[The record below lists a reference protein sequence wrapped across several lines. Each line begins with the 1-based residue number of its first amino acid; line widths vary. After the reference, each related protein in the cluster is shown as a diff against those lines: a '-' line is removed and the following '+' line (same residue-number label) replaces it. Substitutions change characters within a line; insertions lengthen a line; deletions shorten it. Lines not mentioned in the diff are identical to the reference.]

1 VFKDSG
7 SNILPG
13 HVTDTKCRPDITAA
27 FECDWKKGTRGPV
40 VHWPFVRLAGEGASK
55 GKNREDQE
63 KQAISYLHYLILARP
78 DLYVAQGVLTSKSS
92 VTFLFGIGGRGVR
105 EFDVGWDDPKLHEFL
120 YGFIY
125 RLYDPGDF
133 ADSSYIETAPDEKTV
148 VKYTITINVPE
159 KGKKTCHG
167 FYPVYAQNSFTTR
180 THVLS
185 NPDSGLT
192 IDGKKLT
199 VLKDQLCRIGR
210 RFKEYAIL
218 DNHVHRT
225 EGVRVRVPG
234 VVMATHD
241 EEITYHYSGAVRC
254 KHRLGLEENGLPF
267 TGISSLDDVLET
279 LFDVLEGI

>member
-7 SNILPG
+7 SKILPG

-27 FECDWKKGTRGPV
+27 FECDWENGGGGA

-55 GKNREDQE
+55 GKSHDDQM
-63 KQAISYLHYLILARP
+63 KQAISYLHYLLLARP
-78 DLYVAQGVLTSKSS
+78 DLYVAQGVLTSKSN
-92 VTFLFGIGGRGVR
+92 VTFLFGIGGYGVL
-105 EFDVGWDDPKLHEFL
+105 EFDVKLNDSNLHKFL

-133 ADSSYIETAPDEKTV
+133 ADSSYIETAPDKETV
-148 VKYTITINVPE
+148 VKYAININVPNGQE
-159 KGKKTCHG
+159 TCRG
-167 FYPVYAQNSFTTR
+167 FYPVYARNPFTTR

-185 NPDSGLT
+185 NPDSELQ
-192 IDGKKLT
+192 IDGKNLT
-199 VLKDQLCRIGR
+199 VLKDQLCRIGK
-210 RFKEYAIL
+210 RFTEYAIL

-225 EGVRVRVPG
+225 ERVRVRVPG

-241 EEITYHYSGAVRC
+241 EEITYRYSREERC

-267 TGISSLDDVLET
+267 TGIPTLYEVLET